1 MIYQGPA
8 PSSTQPE
15 CIGVLLTN
23 LGTPDSAEVAD
34 VRRYLKEFLG
44 DNRVV
49 ETPRLLWWFILNG
62 IILRTRPKKSAAAYR
77 SVWTEN
83 GSPLLDIALKQAE
96 ALQRQLADTPGT
108 PIKVVLAMRYG
119 NPSIEAGLEAL
130 RQANARRVIVLPLF
144 PQYSA
149 TTTASTFDAV
159 SRVLQ
164 GWRWIPELRFIT
176 HYHNHPGYIEALAQ
190 SVEQFQQ
197 GQGRAERLLISFHGI
212 PQDYAD
218 GGDPYPGECRET
230 ARLLAQRLKLKEGQW
245 AISFQSRMGKKEWIK
260 PYTDE
265 TLKRWGR
272 EGVKTVQVICP
283 GFSADC
289 LETIEEIGIENRD
302 YFLEAGGKAYHYIP
316 SLNDQPAHIAFLADL
331 IRANLWGSS

>member
-8 PSSTQPE
+8 PSSAQPE
-15 CIGVLLTN
+15 CIGILLTN

-44 DNRVV
+44 DSRVV

-77 SVWTEN
+77 SVWTGN
-83 GSPLLDIALKQAE
+83 GSPLLDIALKQTE